1 MIGLGCQLIE
11 GELEETKIN
20 AIGYTTQGRSLL
32 DSQEHIFTEAFSK
45 MEVLSAEQKLANLQK
60 KYFQKY

>member
-20 AIGYTTQGRSLL
+20 ALGYTENGRAIL
-32 DSQEHIFTEAFSK
+32 DSQEHIFTEAFAE
-45 MEVLSAEQKLANLQK
+45 MEVLTAEQKLAKLQK
-60 KYFQKY
+60 RYFNK

>member
-20 AIGYTTQGRSLL
+20 ALGYTENGRAIL
-32 DSQEHIFTEAFSK
+32 DSQEHIFTEAFAE
-45 MEVLSAEQKLANLQK
+45 MEVLSAEDKLAKLQK
-60 KYFQKY
+60 KYFNK

>member
-11 GELEETKIN
+11 GELEEVKIN
-20 AIGYTTQGRSLL
+20 AIGYTKQGRALL
-32 DSQEHIFTEAFSK
+32 DSQEHIFTEVFAE

-60 KYFQKY
+60 KYFKKY

>member
-20 AIGYTTQGRSLL
+20 ELGYTENGRAIL
-32 DSQEHIFTEAFSK
+32 DSQEHIFTEAFAE
-45 MEVLSAEQKLANLQK
+45 MEVLSVEDKLAKLRK
-60 KYFQKY
+60 RYFNK

>member
-20 AIGYTTQGRSLL
+20 ALGYTEQGRALL
-32 DSQEHIFTEAFSK
+32 DSQEHIFTEAFAK
-45 MEVLSAEQKLANLQK
+45 MEVLSAEDKLAKLQK
-60 KYFQKY
+60 RYFNK

>member
-11 GELEETKIN
+11 GELEEVKIN
-20 AIGYTTQGRSLL
+20 AIGYTKQGRALL
-32 DSQEHIFTEAFSK
+32 DSQEHIFTEEFAE

-60 KYFQKY
+60 KYFKKY

>member
-20 AIGYTTQGRSLL
+20 ALGYTENGRAIL
-32 DSQEHIFTEAFSK
+32 DSQEHIFTEAFAE
-45 MEVLSAEQKLANLQK
+45 MEVLSAEDKLAKLQK
-60 KYFQKY
+60 RYFNK

>member
-20 AIGYTTQGRSLL
+20 ELGYTENGRAIL
-32 DSQEHIFTEAFSK
+32 DSQEHIFTEAFAE
-45 MEVLSAEQKLANLQK
+45 MEVLSVEDKLAKLQK
-60 KYFQKY
+60 RYFNK

>member
-20 AIGYTTQGRSLL
+20 ALGYTENGRAIL
-32 DSQEHIFTEAFSK
+32 DSQEHIFTEAFAE
-45 MEVLSAEQKLANLQK
+45 MEVLSAEDKLAKLQQ
-60 KYFQKY
+60 KYFNK

>member
-20 AIGYTTQGRSLL
+20 ELGYTENGRAIL
-32 DSQEHIFTEAFSK
+32 DSQEHIFTEAFAE
-45 MEVLSAEQKLANLQK
+45 MEILSVEDKLAKLRK
-60 KYFQKY
+60 RYFNK